1 MRSARR
7 WHHDA
12 WYAMQDL
19 TLPLI
24 SLFTG
29 RGFDRV
35 IRETFQS
42 GPQRIEDL
50 WLRCCATTAVSA
62 LAACT
67 KHHKSIWWSS
77 FYVRILRKFLRSRL
91 PHAVVAVRSYFCVT
105 TNLSKGEPAAHCR
118 GKLWR
123 LVRASM
129 TIVGL
134 VPPVFY
140 QGDLL
145 IDGGYL
151 NNMPVDVMH
160 AMGMR
165 VGFAH

>member
-1 MRSARR
+1 M
-7 WHHDA
+7 
-12 WYAMQDL
+12 
-19 TLPLI
+19 
-24 SLFTG
+24 
-29 RGFDRV
+29 
-35 IRETFQS
+35 
-42 GPQRIEDL
+42 
-50 WLRCCATTAVSA
+50 
-62 LAACT
+62 
-67 KHHKSIWWSS
+67 
-77 FYVRILRKFLRSRL
+77 
-91 PHAVVAVRSYFCVT
+91 RSYFCVT

-160 AMGMR
+160 AMGAATAADEQMC
-165 VGFAH
+165 VSGGWLFDDVDSG